1 MKYDLTKL
9 KNKLESYIEVDDTY
23 TFSEEELKN
32 SGIIKLDNLKVT
44 GSINLNAFD
53 EVEVSLL
60 LKGIMVLPSSTTL
73 EPVNYNL
80 DIQIDENIDDF
91 IEETG
96 ENSIFCENTL
106 DILPIIWENILVEI
120 PMKVVSNDNAD
131 ITLSGDGWKVIT
143 EYVTEQEVNPELAKL
158 KDLL

>member
-1 MKYDLTKL
+1 
-9 KNKLESYIEVDDTY
+9 
-23 TFSEEELKN
+23 
-32 SGIIKLDNLKVT
+32 
-44 GSINLNAFD
+44 
-53 EVEVSLL
+53 
-60 LKGIMVLPSSTTL
+60 MVLPSSTTL

-80 DIQIDENIDDF
+80 DIQIDENINDF

-120 PMKVVSNDNAD
+120 PMKVVSNDTAD
-131 ITLSGDGWKVIT
+131 ITLSGEGWKVIT